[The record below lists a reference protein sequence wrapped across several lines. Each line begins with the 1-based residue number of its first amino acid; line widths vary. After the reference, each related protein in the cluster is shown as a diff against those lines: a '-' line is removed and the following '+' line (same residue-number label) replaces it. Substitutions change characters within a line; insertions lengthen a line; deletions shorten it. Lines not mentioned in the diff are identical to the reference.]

1 MGSLP
6 LAALFL
12 FGSMGSGRGGRV
24 NWGGEEEVWIV
35 EMTAVMG
42 WKMTW
47 SAQAEAGVEEE
58 EAWIVTS
65 LAHPSSVNPQLGLTG
80 WSEVFS

>member
-1 MGSLP
+1 
-6 LAALFL
+6 
-12 FGSMGSGRGGRV
+12 MGSGRGGRV
-24 NWGGEEEVWIV
+24 NWGGEEEVRIV
-35 EMTAVMG
+35 EITAVMG